1 MAGYSSTYKATAQ
14 IDYEY
19 RFTCE
24 HCGTDSGNKNARISE
39 NASAAAEGN
48 ITEQN
53 RNYADHTAK
62 MKLLF
67 EVESVR
73 ESIAAQN
80 YPADMDGR
88 CPHCGKHQS
97 WEKSGA
103 KGKIQIYG
111 LAGLTLGI
119 VLFILISLLDGSD
132 SAHITRR
139 YTWML
144 IPLAAL
150 IGAGIGSIGLH
161 KIRQDAKTASVQ
173 NLPLVSLPE
182 YPDSLYRGC
191 QPLGQSAGIRID
203 REKKFIGKTV
213 SFDIMLNGRLCGS
226 IKNGQSVP
234 LTTDF
239 ACNSLIIR
247 NTENFVSFSYLF
259 FAVSPSGQAVITISD
274 MDFAAEKCSSITIL
288 TAAQMSQAALNE
300 KSNR

>member
-1 MAGYSSTYKATAQ
+1 MAGYSSTYKAAAQ
-14 IDYEY
+14 LDYEY

-39 NASAAAEGN
+39 NASASAEGN
-48 ITEQN
+48 ISEQS

-73 ESIAAQN
+73 ERIASQK

-88 CPHCGKHQS
+88 CPRCGKHQS
-97 WEKSGA
+97 WEKSSA

-111 LAGLTLGI
+111 LAGLMLGLI
-119 VLFILISLLDGSD
+119 LFILISLLDGSD

-161 KIRQDAKTASVQ
+161 KINQDAKVTSVQ
-173 NLPLVSLPE
+173 NLPLISLPE
-182 YPDSLYRGC
+182 YPDPLYQGR
-191 QPLGQSAGIRID
+191 QPLGQSADIRID
-203 REKKFIGKTV
+203 REKKLYDRTI
-213 SFDIMLNGRLCGS
+213 SYDIMLNGKLCGS
-226 IKNGQSVP
+226 IKNGQSVS
-234 LTTDF
+234 LAADY

-247 NTENFVSFSYLF
+247 RIENIASFSYLF
-259 FAVSPSGQAVITISD
+259 FAVSPNGQSVITISG
-274 MDFAAEKCSSITIL
+274 MDFEYEKCSNITTL
-288 TAAQMSQAALNE
+288 TSKQMSQTPLNE
-300 KSNR
+300 KNN